1 MSNFGPSNV
10 KFWTF
15 WGVQGPP
22 GPLLGCAYVRETWGE
37 LGSLGFVHYENR
49 EIFRQTHCIRIIDK
63 TKTIF
68 KLSNGD
74 YVDPDRM
81 ESVYIQSKY
90 IAQIFVHGSSLKS
103 TTVAVVVPDE
113 PTVKLWAESKSIQSK
128 SLSFLCNNKELKVKT
143 CIR

>member
-1 MSNFGPSNV
+1 M
-10 KFWTF
+10 
-15 WGVQGPP
+15 
-22 GPLLGCAYVRETWGE
+22 
-37 LGSLGFVHYENR
+37 GFVHNESR
-49 EIFRQTHCIRIIDK
+49 EILRQTHCIRIIDK

-143 CIR
+143 CNR